1 MENSNPPS
9 LDNNNNSAALSS
21 SSGSN
26 GLSRVVV
33 LRWGHRVQRDVR
45 LTTHVALT
53 ARALGASG
61 FILADTVDRHI
72 EETISKITQTW
83 GGGFKFEMSI
93 PWKSAIRDWKSQ
105 GGIVVHLTAYGEN
118 IQTSDVLNRIK
129 AQNKD
134 VMLLVGSQ
142 KVPGEFY
149 SSEIS
154 DFNVAVGNQPH
165 SECSALA
172 LFLDRYFV
180 GQELGRPFEKAKIS
194 IIPKERGK
202 EIKTNNIEF

>member
-1 MENSNPPS
+1 MENS
-9 LDNNNNSAALSS
+9 SS
-21 SSGSN
+21 THPQN
-26 GLSRVVV
+26 RQQPQIMI

-53 ARALGASG
+53 ARALCASG
-61 FILADTVDRHI
+61 FILADVTDAHI
-72 EETISKITQTW
+72 EETVNKITAAW
-83 GGGFKFEMSI
+83 GGDFHFEMGTS
-93 PWKSAIRDWKSQ
+93 WKKAVHEWKEK

-118 IQTSDVLNRIK
+118 IQTSDVISRIR
-129 AQNKD
+129 ATGKD

-149 SSEIS
+149 SEEVS

-172 LFLDRYFV
+172 IFLDRYFE
-180 GQELGRPFEKAKIS
+180 GKELGRPFEKAKIS
-194 IIPKERGK
+194 IVPKERGK
-202 EIKTNNIEF
+202 EVKMNT